1 MQKEKYYYN
10 PNTLK
15 YEKYKLSI
23 GQRILRITGFFTSA
37 FFFGFL
43 AMVLGYNLFDNPD
56 VKSEKIQLKQMQEKY
71 EILDKRI
78 SVLSKVLED
87 MGDRDDNIYRVIFES
102 EPLPDNL
109 RNGGINKSKIYAE
122 LKDLP
127 ESKIISNTLEKL
139 ESIEKRTYVQSKS
152 YDELAKMIKNK
163 EEMLASIPAIQPVA
177 NKDLKRI
184 ASGFGM
190 RIDPVYK
197 TPRMHTGLDF
207 TAEIGVPIYAT
218 GDGIV
223 EVAGPQGDGYGNKV
237 LIKHGFGYETLYG
250 HTSKVLVRVG
260 QKVKRGQTIAL
271 VGSTGKSTGPHCHYE
286 VWKNGTKIDP
296 VNYFFNDLTPEQYDQ
311 MLKISEQS
319 NQSFD

>member
-43 AMVLGYNLFDNPD
+43 AMVLGYSFFDNPEE
-56 VKSEKIQLKQMQEKY
+56 KSKKNEVKQMQEKY
-71 EILDKRI
+71 EILDKR
-78 SVLSKVLED
+78 VDALSKVLQD

-102 EPLPDNL
+102 EPLPENL

-122 LKDLP
+122 LKQLP
-127 ESKIISNTLEKL
+127 EATIISNTLTKL
-139 ESIEKRTYVQSKS
+139 ESVEKRAFVQSKS
-152 YDELAKMIKNK
+152 YDELTKLIKNK
-163 EEMLASIPAIQPVA
+163 EQMLASIPAIQPVS

-184 ASGFGM
+184 ASGFGY

-207 TAEIGVPIYAT
+207 TAETGTPVYAT

-223 EVAGPQGDGYGNKV
+223 EVAGSQGDGYGNKV
-237 LIKHGFGYETLYG
+237 VINHGYGYETLYG
-250 HTSKVLVRVG
+250 HNSKVLVHAG
-260 QKVKRGQTIAL
+260 EKVKRGQTIAL

-311 MLKISEQS
+311 MLKIAEQS
-319 NQSFD
+319 NQAFD

>member
-15 YEKYKLSI
+15 YEKYKISI

-43 AMVLGYNLFDNPD
+43 AMVLGYNFFDNPEEQS
-56 VKSEKIQLKQMQEKY
+56 KKNELKQMQEKY

-78 SVLSKVLED
+78 NTLSKVLED
-87 MGDRDDNIYRVIFES
+87 MGERDDNIYRVIFES
-102 EPLPDNL
+102 DPLPDNL
-109 RNGGINKSKIYAE
+109 RNGGINQSKIYAQ

-127 ESKIISNTLEKL
+127 ESEIISATLQKL
-139 ESIEKRTYVQSKS
+139 ESIEKHAYVQSKS

-163 EEMLASIPAIQPVA
+163 EAMLASIPAIQPVA

-184 ASGFGM
+184 ASGFGY

-197 TPRMHTGLDF
+197 TPRMHSGLDF
-207 TAEIGVPIYAT
+207 TAETGTPVYAT
-218 GDGIV
+218 GDGVV
-223 EVAGPQGDGYGNKV
+223 EIAGSQGDGYGNKV
-237 LIKHGFGYETLYG
+237 VIKHGYGYETLYA
-250 HTSKVLVRVG
+250 HNSKILVRVG
-260 QKVKRGQTIAL
+260 ASVKRGQTIAL

-286 VWKNGTKIDP
+286 VWKNGVKIDP

-311 MLKISEQS
+311 MLKIAEQS
-319 NQSFD
+319 NQAFD

>member
-23 GQRILRITGFFTSA
+23 GQRILRVAGFFTSA

-43 AMVLGYNLFDNPD
+43 AMVLGYSFFDNPEER
-56 VKSEKIQLKQMQEKY
+56 SQKIELAKMQDKY

-78 SVLSKVLED
+78 EVLSKVLDD
-87 MGDRDDNIYRVIFES
+87 MGDRDDNIYRVIFEA
-102 EPLPDNL
+102 EPLPDDL
-109 RNGGINKSKIYAE
+109 RHGGINKSKLYAQ
-122 LKDLP
+122 LKGLP
-127 ESKIISNTLEKL
+127 EATIISNTLKKL
-139 ESIEKRTYVQSKS
+139 ESIEKRSYVQSKS
-152 YDELAKMIKNK
+152 YDILAKLIKNK
-163 EEMLASIPAIQPVA
+163 EEMLASIPAIQPLS

-184 ASGFGM
+184 ASGFGY

-207 TAEIGVPIYAT
+207 TAETGTPVYSTGNGV
-218 GDGIV
+218 V
-223 EVAGPQGDGYGNKV
+223 EIAGSQGDGYGNKV
-237 LIKHGFGYETLYG
+237 IINHGYGYETLYG
-250 HTSKVLVRVG
+250 HNSKVLVRVG
-260 QKVKRGQTIAL
+260 EKVKRGQTIAL

-311 MLKISEQS
+311 MLKIAEQS
-319 NQSFD
+319 NQAFD

>member
-15 YEKYKLSI
+15 YEKYKISI

-43 AMVLGYNLFDNPD
+43 AMVLGYNFFDNPEEQS
-56 VKSEKIQLKQMQEKY
+56 KKNELKQMQEKY

-78 SVLSKVLED
+78 NTLSKVLED
-87 MGDRDDNIYRVIFES
+87 MGERDDNIYRVIFES
-102 EPLPDNL
+102 DPLPDNL
-109 RNGGINKSKIYAE
+109 RNGGINKSKIYAQ

-127 ESKIISNTLEKL
+127 ESEIISATLLKL
-139 ESIEKRTYVQSKS
+139 ESIEKHAYVQSKS

-163 EEMLASIPAIQPVA
+163 EAMLASIPAIQPVA

-184 ASGFGM
+184 ASGFGY

-197 TPRMHTGLDF
+197 TPRMHSGLDF
-207 TAEIGVPIYAT
+207 TAETGTPVYAT
-218 GDGIV
+218 GDGVV
-223 EVAGPQGDGYGNKV
+223 EIAGSQGDGYGNKV
-237 LIKHGFGYETLYG
+237 VIKHGYGYETLYA
-250 HTSKVLVRVG
+250 HNSKILVRVG
-260 QKVKRGQTIAL
+260 ASVKRGQTIAL

-286 VWKNGTKIDP
+286 VWKNGVKIDP

-311 MLKISEQS
+311 MLKIAEQS
-319 NQSFD
+319 NQAFD

>member
-15 YEKYKLSI
+15 YEKYKISI
-23 GQRILRITGFFTSA
+23 GQRILRVLGFFTSA

-43 AMVLGYNLFDNPD
+43 AMVLGYSAFDNPEEQN
-56 VKSEKIQLKQMQEKY
+56 KKNELKQMQEKY

-78 SVLSKVLED
+78 SALSKVLED
-87 MGDRDDNIYRVIFES
+87 MSDRDDNIYRVIFES

-109 RNGGINKSKIYAE
+109 RKGGINKSKIYAE
-122 LKDLP
+122 LKNLS
-127 ESKIISNTLEKL
+127 ESNIITNTLAKL
-139 ESIEKRTYVQSKS
+139 ESLEKRTYVQSKS

-163 EEMLASIPAIQPVA
+163 EAMLASIPAIQPVS

-184 ASGFGM
+184 ASGFGY

-207 TAEIGVPIYAT
+207 TAETGTPVYST
-218 GDGIV
+218 GDGVV
-223 EVAGPQGDGYGNKV
+223 EIAGSQGDGYGNKV
-237 LIKHGFGYETLYG
+237 VIKHGYGYETLYG
-250 HTSKVLVRVG
+250 HNSKVLVRAG
-260 QKVKRGQTIAL
+260 EKVKRGQTIAL

-311 MLKISEQS
+311 MLKIAEQS
-319 NQSFD
+319 NQAFD

>member
-15 YEKYKLSI
+15 YEKYKISI

-43 AMVLGYNLFDNPD
+43 AMVLGYNFFDNPEEQS
-56 VKSEKIQLKQMQEKY
+56 KKNELKQMQEKY

-78 SVLSKVLED
+78 NTLSKVLED
-87 MGDRDDNIYRVIFES
+87 MGERDDNIYRVIFES
-102 EPLPDNL
+102 DPLPDNL
-109 RNGGINKSKIYAE
+109 RNGGINKSKIYAQ

-127 ESKIISNTLEKL
+127 ESEIISATLQKL
-139 ESIEKRTYVQSKS
+139 ESIEKHTYVQSKS

-163 EEMLASIPAIQPVA
+163 EAMLASIPAIQPVA

-184 ASGFGM
+184 ASGFGY

-197 TPRMHTGLDF
+197 TPRMHSGLDF
-207 TAEIGVPIYAT
+207 TAETGTPVYAT
-218 GDGIV
+218 GDGVV
-223 EVAGPQGDGYGNKV
+223 EIAGSQGDGYGNKV
-237 LIKHGFGYETLYG
+237 VIKHGYGYETLYA
-250 HTSKVLVRVG
+250 HNSKILVRVG
-260 QKVKRGQTIAL
+260 ASVKRGQTIAL

-286 VWKNGTKIDP
+286 VWKNGVKIDP

-311 MLKISEQS
+311 MLKIAEQS
-319 NQSFD
+319 NQAFD

>member
-23 GQRILRITGFFTSA
+23 GQRILRVTGFFTSA

-43 AMVLGYNLFDNPD
+43 AM
-56 VKSEKIQLKQMQEKY
+56 EKIQLKQMQEKY

-78 SVLSKVLED
+78 GALSKVLED

-102 EPLPDNL
+102 DPLPDNL
-109 RNGGINKSKIYAE
+109 RNGGINKSKIYAQ

-127 ESKIISNTLEKL
+127 ESEIISATLEKL
-139 ESIEKRTYVQSKS
+139 ENIEKRSYVQSKS

-163 EEMLASIPAIQPVA
+163 EEMLASIPAIQPVS

-207 TAEIGVPIYAT
+207 TAETGTPVYAT
-218 GDGIV
+218 GDGVV
-223 EVAGPQGDGYGNKV
+223 EIAGPQGDGYGNKV
-237 LIKHGFGYETLYG
+237 LIKHGYGYETLYG
-250 HTSKVLVRVG
+250 HNSKVLVRAG
-260 QKVKRGQTIAL
+260 TKVKRGQTIAL

-311 MLKISEQS
+311 MLKIAEQS
-319 NQSFD
+319 NQAFD

>member
-15 YEKYKLSI
+15 YEKYKISI
-23 GQRILRITGFFTSA
+23 GQRILRVTGFFTSA

-43 AMVLGYNLFDNPD
+43 AMVLGYNFFDNPD
-56 VKSEKIQLKQMQEKY
+56 EQSKKNELKQMQEKY

-78 SVLSKVLED
+78 NSLSKVLED
-87 MGDRDDNIYRVIFES
+87 MGERDDNIYRVIFES
-102 EPLPDNL
+102 DPLPDNL
-109 RNGGINKSKIYAE
+109 RNGGINKSKIYAQ

-127 ESKIISNTLEKL
+127 ESEIISSTLQKL
-139 ESIEKRTYVQSKS
+139 ESIEKRAFVQSKS

-163 EEMLASIPAIQPVA
+163 EAMLASIPAIQPVS

-184 ASGFGM
+184 ASGFGY

-197 TPRMHTGLDF
+197 TPRMHAGLDF
-207 TAEIGVPIYAT
+207 SAETGTPVYAT
-218 GDGIV
+218 GDGVV
-223 EVAGPQGDGYGNKV
+223 EIAGSQGDGYGNKV
-237 LIKHGFGYETLYG
+237 VIKHGYGYETLYA
-250 HTSKVLVRVG
+250 HNSKILVRVG
-260 QKVKRGQTIAL
+260 TSVKRGQTIAL

-286 VWKNGTKIDP
+286 VWKNGVKIDP

-311 MLKISEQS
+311 MLKIAEQS
-319 NQSFD
+319 NQAFD